1 MEKGIALEKHFRP
14 IVELLKQIVSN
25 TLSARNPMWNRV
37 RMKHSFWEKKSQ
49 NPNKNDQTRRLTI
62 L

>member
-1 MEKGIALEKHFRP
+1 M
-14 IVELLKQIVSN
+14 
-25 TLSARNPMWNRV
+25 
-37 RMKHSFWEKKSQ
+37 RMKRFFWEKKNQ